1 MARRT
6 AIEMFNL
13 ELDGKFGQWRQQ
25 SAVEQIKEMEEDYE
39 NGKFTIKNGAAIWK
53 CGNYL
58 PVNCLAAVLNSKYGY
73 LIDVDEHERL
83 LDEQQSESIRKY
95 KEQMKNHVYSEEE
108 LFEMRAAFG
117 AGTVITDVLTGQD
130 IAL

>member
-25 SAVEQIKEMEEDYE
+25 SAVTQIREMEENYE
-39 NGKFTIKNGAAIWK
+39 NGEFTIENGAAIWK

-58 PVNCLAAVLNSKYGY
+58 PMDCLAAVINGKYGY
-73 LIDVDEHERL
+73 LIDVGEHERL
-83 LDEQQSESIRKY
+83 LDEQQSESIRAY
-95 KEQMKNHVYSEEE
+95 KERMKNHVYSEEE
-108 LFEMRAAFG
+108 LYEMRAAFG
-117 AGTVITDVLTGQD
+117 AGTVITDVLTGQE
-130 IAL
+130 ITL

>member
-1 MARRT
+1 MKRT

>member
-6 AIEMFNL
+6 AIEMFQL
-13 ELDGKFGQWRQQ
+13 ELEGKFGPWRQQ
-25 SAVEQIKEMEEDYE
+25 SAVEQIKEMEDGYE
-39 NGKFTIKNGAAIWK
+39 NGEFKIENGAAIWE

-58 PVNCLAAVLNSKYGY
+58 PMDCLAAVLNSKYGY

-83 LDEQQSESIRKY
+83 LDEQQSESIREY
-95 KEQMKNHVYSEEE
+95 KERMKNHVYSEVE

-117 AGTVITDVLTGQD
+117 AGTVITDVLTGQE